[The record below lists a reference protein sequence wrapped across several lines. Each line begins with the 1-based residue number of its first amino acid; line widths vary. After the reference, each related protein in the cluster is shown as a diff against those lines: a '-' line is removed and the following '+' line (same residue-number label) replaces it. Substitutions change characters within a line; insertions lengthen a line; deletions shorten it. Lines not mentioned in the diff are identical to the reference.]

1 MKKIN
6 IETVN
11 ILKLYILGVISLLF
25 SILMAFVTSILVSQL
40 IELNFLFY
48 LFFAFYFIFLKIL
61 NKYAYSNVEIS
72 MSGNEIIITNSNI
85 EFSFTPKDVR
95 KYRIQQK
102 YTNFPSFKVET
113 FDNRVFK
120 FNSKNKYSQDYEDF
134 INHFQ
139 LIISTY

>member
-48 LFFAFYFIFLKIL
+48 LFFVFYFIFLKIL

-95 KYRIQQK
+95 KYRIQ
-102 YTNFPSFKVET
+102 
-113 FDNRVFK
+113 
-120 FNSKNKYSQDYEDF
+120 
-134 INHFQ
+134 
-139 LIISTY
+139 